1 MARLKS
7 AKAKGTSFET
17 QIRKDLEEAGAT
29 NSRRQPLSGALDAF
43 PGDVILDPQGWALQ
57 IECKHHKTISHYD
70 RYEKAR
76 LLCDGAAIETG
87 EGRFYWLTHDCL
99 LDLVRRSYAGGG
111 LPVLRLASLKVA
123 GSNTVF
129 EGWRKGCDLLVVKP
143 NHKPPRWWV
152 PEAAFWDIA
161 NCAAQGA
168 FTPEVAA

>member
-7 AKAKGTSFET
+7 PKAKGTAFET
-17 QIRKDLEEAGAT
+17 EIKKDLLAVGAQ

-43 PGDVILDPQGWALQ
+43 PGDVVLDPQGWALG

-76 LLCDGAAIETG
+76 LLLDGALIETSG
-87 EGRFYWLTHDCL
+87 GRFYWLTHECF
-99 LDLVRRSYAGGG
+99 LDLVRRAYEGGG
-111 LPVLRLASLKVA
+111 LPVLRLASLKVK
-123 GSNTVF
+123 GENTVF

-152 PEAAFWDIA
+152 PESAFWDIA
-161 NCAAQGA
+161 NCAGQGA
-168 FTPEVAA
+168 FVAPAAA